1 MDTHPWFEYKTR
13 PLFRSHL
20 YNGNSKKNNS
30 FKMEWLQLTN
40 LASCTKSY
48 ANSSPE
54 KVGLLNNWTGN
65 FRILLVVPAN
75 KKKQKKV
82 LLIQFLRKLKNYP
95 HKT

>member
-1 MDTHPWFEYKTR
+1 
-13 PLFRSHL
+13 
-20 YNGNSKKNNS
+20 
-30 FKMEWLQLTN
+30 MEWLQLTN

-75 KKKQKKV
+75 KKKQKKSF
-82 LLIQFLRKLKNYP
+82 INPIFKKSKKKYP